1 MSFPGNYFTP
11 ADQTIGNERA
21 WGETS
26 ESLDNDGSGS
36 TITRIVRTNQPR
48 AEEPETAKE
57 ESLEDLIDEGQIL
70 VNQVRRGQFRINAS
84 SLRDR
89 RWDRKGK
96 RELTEYRVTIPRR

>member
-26 ESLDNDGSGS
+26 ESSDSDGSGS

-48 AEEPETAKE
+48 TEEPETAKE
-57 ESLEDLIDEGQIL
+57 ESLEDLIDKGRTL
-70 VNQVRRGQFRINAS
+70 VDRVRRGQSRINAS

-89 RWDRKGK
+89 RRDRKGK
-96 RELTEYRVTIPRR
+96 RELTEYRATIPRR